1 MMNSFDSNLEHIIN
15 MNENTELIDKPDP
28 KCGKY
33 VYYFIV
39 YSFTIVIITC
49 IFLLVIFY
57 TI

>member
-1 MMNSFDSNLEHIIN
+1 MMNSFNSNLEHIII
-15 MNENTELIDKPDP
+15 MNENINLTNKPEP

-39 YSFTIVIITC
+39 YSFTIVITTC